1 MVTEFLH
8 RIKDI
13 FIDYFGMCNV
23 KTIKDNFVIV
33 YELLDE
39 GRDIVY
45 ELMSLNLKWKTA
57 RGRATLRTPVL

>member
-13 FIDYFGMCNV
+13 FIDYFGKCNV
-23 KTIKDNFVIV
+23 AAIKEDYVIV

-39 GRDIVY
+39 EKGLIIFIHNWC
-45 ELMSLNLKWKTA
+45 L
-57 RGRATLRTPVL
+57 